1 MRWMH
6 SLSYLGLIGL
16 GVMGEN
22 LTVNI
27 ASKGFN
33 ISVYNRTIDKT
44 KKFHERVSNI
54 LEIKPTYSIE
64 EFINTLEKPR
74 KIILMVKPGVP
85 VDQILEVLL
94 NYLDEGDIVC
104 DCGNSFYKDTERRQ
118 QELKKKGIVFMGIG
132 ISGGREGAL
141 KGPSIMIGGEEYGY
155 LAMRELWISIS
166 AKVDGEPCAGYVGTR
181 GAGHFVKMI
190 HNGIEYA
197 ILELIAEAYDIM
209 KNGMKLEITHIRD
222 VFREWLKSELNS
234 YLLEITV
241 DVLER
246 VDPGV
251 GLPLIELI
259 SDKAEQ
265 KGTGKWALQTA
276 VDLEVPTPSIDAAVT
291 SRIIST
297 YKELRTL
304 LSRKLVEARITNN
317 LKMSEALLPHLKNS
331 LYLAMI
337 LSYVQGL
344 HLIRKASEELSYNID
359 IIKLLKIWRGGC
371 IIRSRLL
378 DKFTEVVERNPEMEN
393 ILMDSE
399 LLKEITSRED
409 SLRILLSGLKP
420 IDIPTP
426 VLDSTLNYLIALRR
440 EKLPANLIQALRDK
454 FGYHGFERV
463 DMIGRFHLD

>member
-1 MRWMH
+1 MR

-74 KIILMVKPGVP
+74 KIILVIQAGTP
-85 VDQILEVLL
+85 VDQILKVLL

-118 QELKKKGIVFMGIG
+118 QELKKKGIVFMGVG
-132 ISGGREGAL
+132 VSGGKEGAL

-155 LAMRELWISIS
+155 LAMRELWVSIS
-166 AKVDGEPCAGYVGTR
+166 AKVNGEPCAGHVGTK
-181 GAGHFVKMI
+181 GAGHFVKMV

-197 ILELIAEAYDIM
+197 ILESIAEVYDIM
-209 KNGMKLEITHIRD
+209 KNGMKLEINHIRD
-222 VFREWLKSELNS
+222 IFREWLRSELNS

-246 VDPGV
+246 VDPNV
-251 GLPLIELI
+251 TLPLIELI

-265 KGTGKWALQTA
+265 KGTGKWTLQTA
-276 VDLEVPTPSIDAAVT
+276 VDLGVPTPSIDAAVT

-304 LSRKLVEARITNN
+304 LSRKLGETRRINN
-317 LKMSEALLPHLKNS
+317 VRISEALLPHLKNS

-344 HLIRKASEELSYNID
+344 HLIRKASKEFSYNID

-371 IIRSRLL
+371 LIRSRLL
-378 DKFTEVVERNPEMEN
+378 YKFIEVVEKNPEIEN
-393 ILMDSE
+393 ILMDDE
-399 LLKEITSRED
+399 LFEEIISIED
-409 SLRILLSGLKP
+409 SLRTLLSSLKL

-426 VLDSTLNYLIALRR
+426 VLDSTLNYLIGLRR

-454 FGYHGFERV
+454 FGYHGFERI
-463 DMIGRFHLD
+463 DMAGRFHLD